1 MTEQPKSLTEEAQSL
16 ARVPLFKRLE
26 PHELEHLAEE
36 VDQVNYQAGA
46 TIFHEHDRGDA
57 LYIVEEGNV
66 RIWVMDEDVHEVTLA
81 ELKPGDFF
89 GELAVLD
96 RGERS
101 SSATAITDIHLH
113 RLSSDDFQQF
123 LIDHPDASVDVI
135 CEIAAR
141 MRQTNLLVTQR
152 ASKNINVEMEQKSTL
167 GQRVADKVAAFGGSW
182 TFIFIYGTSLIAWM
196 VANTFILYYM
206 GHGENGAQ
214 FDPYPYILLNLMLS
228 MTAALQAPIIMM
240 SQNRAGEKDRLAA
253 EQDFKVNLK
262 SELMLEE
269 LVRRDRERTLQ
280 LDELLRSVEA
290 LRTNALGRGEESSAS
305 YERITIRALL
315 VTTTLGCFASLI
327 LTEHVGLVTLP
338 VRVESAQQTS
348 GGHLRCGGLYCCCS
362 LSSAQSPAPS
372 QLRQTLRSWT

>member
-1 MTEQPKSLTEEAQSL
+1 MAAEKNNLSEEAQSL
-16 ARVPLFKRLE
+16 ARVPLFRRLE
-26 PHELEHLAEE
+26 PEELEHLAEE
-36 VDQVNYQAGA
+36 VDQVNYQAGE

-57 LYIVEEGNV
+57 LYILEEGTV

-81 ELKPGDFF
+81 ELTPGDFF

-123 LIDHPDASVDVI
+123 LIDHPDAAIDVI

-152 ASKNINVEMEQKSTL
+152 AARNINAEMEAHSTI
-167 GQRVADKVAAFGGSW
+167 GQRIADKVASFGGSW
-182 TFIFIYGTSLIAWM
+182 TFIIIYVTFLVAWM
-196 VANTFILYYM
+196 GANTFVLIHY
-206 GHGENGAQ
+206 GRGENGAQ
-214 FDPYPYILLNLMLS
+214 WDPYPYILLNLMLS

-240 SQNRAGEKDRLAA
+240 SQNRAAEKDRLAA

-269 LVRRDRERTLQ
+269 LVRKQRERDAQ
-280 LDELLRSVEA
+280 IDEV
-290 LRTNALGRGEESSAS
+290 N
-305 YERITIRALL
+305 RALAAL
-315 VTTTLGCFASLI
+315 K
-327 LTEHVGLVTLP
+327 
-338 VRVESAQQTS
+338 RD
-348 GGHLRCGGLYCCCS
+348 
-362 LSSAQSPAPS
+362 SPNH
-372 QLRQTLRSWT
+372 

>member
-1 MTEQPKSLTEEAQSL
+1 MPAEMNNLSEEAQSL
-16 ARVPLFKRLE
+16 ARVPLFKRLDAE
-26 PHELEHLAEE
+26 ELEHLAEE
-36 VDQVNYQAGA
+36 IDQVNYSAGQ

-57 LYIVEEGNV
+57 LYILEEGTV
-66 RIWVMDEDVHEVTLA
+66 RIWVMDQDVNEVTLA

-101 SSATAITDIHLH
+101 SSATALTDIHLH
-113 RLSSDDFQQF
+113 RLSSDDFQKF
-123 LIDHPDASVDVI
+123 LTDHPDAAIDVI

-152 ASKNINVEMEQKSTL
+152 AARNINVQMDEQATF
-167 GQRVADKVAAFGGSW
+167 GQRVADKVASFGGSW
-182 TFIFIYGTSLIAWM
+182 TFIFIYGSALIAWM

-228 MTAALQAPIIMM
+228 MTAAMQAPIIMM
-240 SQNRAGEKDRLAA
+240 SQNRSAEKDRLAA

-269 LVRRDRERTLQ
+269 LIRKQRERDVQ
-280 LDELLRSVEA
+280 MEEL
-290 LRTNALGRGEESSAS
+290 N
-305 YERITIRALL
+305 RAL
-315 VTTTLGCFASLI
+315 AK
-327 LTEHVGLVTLP
+327 LP
-338 VRVESAQQTS
+338 ANPKS
-348 GGHLRCGGLYCCCS
+348 
-362 LSSAQSPAPS
+362 
-372 QLRQTLRSWT
+372 